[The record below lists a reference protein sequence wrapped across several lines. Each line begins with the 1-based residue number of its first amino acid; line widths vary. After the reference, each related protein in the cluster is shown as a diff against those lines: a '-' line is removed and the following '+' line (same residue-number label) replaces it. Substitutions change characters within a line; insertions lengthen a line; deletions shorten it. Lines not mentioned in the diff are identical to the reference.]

1 MADNYKFKGVDLRT
15 ATVYDVAAVLDDCP
29 AFLVSPDHDLS
40 DEQERI
46 LSLYSYAEEY
56 ELEDL
61 IKQLENIYKEELP
74 SILQ

>member
-1 MADNYKFKGVDLRT
+1 MADINKFKGVDLRT

-29 AFLVSPDHDLS
+29 AFLVSPDHELS

-56 ELEDL
+56 DLQDL
-61 IKQLENIYKEELP
+61 IKQLEEIYKDELA
-74 SILQ
+74 SIL